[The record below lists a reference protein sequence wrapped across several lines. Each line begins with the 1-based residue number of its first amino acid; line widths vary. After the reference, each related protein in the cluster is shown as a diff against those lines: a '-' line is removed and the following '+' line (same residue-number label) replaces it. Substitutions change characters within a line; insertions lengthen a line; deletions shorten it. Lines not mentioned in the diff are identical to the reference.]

1 MDGNGGSRD
10 AGRAVTW
17 FDRETAISAAPGGRF
32 LTRLHSAWNIGENPN
47 GGYVMASVLRAM
59 REVAGQPDPLSVTA
73 HFLRPALAD
82 AEAEIRTEVIR
93 AGRSVTTV
101 RAELVQQGKP
111 RIAALAVLGDVA
123 SAQGVDES
131 FEPPPPVM
139 PPIDQCIHRSRLEQ
153 GVEVPLLS
161 RVDVYL
167 RPEQAGL
174 PAPDRKAMLEGWVRL
189 ADGGHADTLAL
200 PLLLDAFP
208 PSPIT
213 RLQNIGWVPTIE
225 LTVHVRRRPASG
237 WLVGRLHCDDLS
249 GGRMV
254 ESGTL
259 WDASGQVVARSRQL
273 GLIMQ
278 R

>member
-1 MDGNGGSRD
+1 MSQFE
-10 AGRAVTW
+10 A
-17 FDRETAISAAPGGRF
+17 ETEVHAEPGGVFR
-32 LTRLHSAWNIGENPN
+32 TRLHAAWSIGENPN
-47 GGYVMASVLRAM
+47 GGYVMASVLRAL
-59 REVAGQPDPLSVTA
+59 RERAGQPDPLSVTT
-73 HFLRPALAD
+73 HFLRPAIGD
-82 AEAEIRTEVIR
+82 CEAEIRTEVVR

-101 RAELVQQGKP
+101 RGELVQEGKP
-111 RIAALAVLGDVA
+111 RISVLAVYGDAA
-123 SAQGVDES
+123 SAQGVEEA
-131 FEPPPPVM
+131 FEPPMPRMPPVEE
-139 PPIDQCIHRSRLEQ
+139 CVHRSRLEQ

-174 PAPDRKAMLEGWVRL
+174 PSPDRAARIEGWVRL
-189 ADGGHADTLAL
+189 ADGSDPDSLAL
-200 PLLLDAFP
+200 PLLVDAFP

-213 RLQNIGWVPTIE
+213 RLQNIGWVPTME
-225 LTVHVRRRPASG
+225 LTVHVRRKPAPG
-237 WLVGRLHCDDLS
+237 WLIGRLHCDDLS

-259 WDASGQVVARSRQL
+259 WDSTGRVVARSRQL